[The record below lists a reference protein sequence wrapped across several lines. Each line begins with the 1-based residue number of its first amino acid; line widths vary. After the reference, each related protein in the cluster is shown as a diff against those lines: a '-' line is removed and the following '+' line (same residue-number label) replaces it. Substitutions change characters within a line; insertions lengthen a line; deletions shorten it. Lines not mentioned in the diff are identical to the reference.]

1 MWLLIIYLN
10 NIINKMVGIV
20 GYGGYVPRYRIKTE
34 EIANVWNEDGSRISK
49 GLLIK
54 EKAVPNIDEDTV
66 TISIEA
72 ANNAIGMAGIAPADI
87 GSVYIGSESHPYA
100 VKSSA
105 AIVAEVL
112 GIVPYAMCADLEFAC
127 KAGTAGM
134 QMCMGLVKS
143 KMVDYGLAIGAD
155 TAQGRPNDALEYS
168 AAAGGAAFVIGE
180 KNTIADINHT
190 CTFTTD
196 TPDFWRREGEEFPKH
211 AGRFTG
217 EPAYFKHTMGAVEK
231 LLEDTG
237 KDIGDF
243 DYFVPHQPNGKFP
256 LKLAKKL
263 GVEKEKVLPSLL
275 VTQIGNTYS
284 GASPL
289 GLVSV
294 LDQSKPGDSILMVS
308 YGSGSGS
315 DAFDITVTK
324 EMKKAQKNGVPVQN
338 YLDDREYISYG
349 VYAKFRRKIKGI

>member
-1 MWLLIIYLN
+1 
-10 NIINKMVGIV
+10 MVGIV

-34 EIANVWNEDGSRISK
+34 EIAAVWNEDGKRIAD
-49 GLLIK
+49 GLLVK
-54 EKAVPNIDEDTV
+54 EKSVPGIDEDSTTMAV
-66 TISIEA
+66 EA
-72 ANNAIGMAGIAPADI
+72 AKNALQVADIAPNKLEALY
-87 GSVYIGSESHPYA
+87 VGSESHSYA

-105 AIVAEVL
+105 AIVAEAV
-112 GIVPYAMCADLEFAC
+112 GATPNGMCADLEFAG

-134 QMCMGLVKS
+134 QICMGLVKS
-143 KMVDYGLAIGAD
+143 GMIEYGMAIGAD
-155 TAQGRPNDALEYS
+155 VAQGRPNDALEYT
-168 AAAGGAAFVIGE
+168 AAAGGAAFVIGN
-180 KNTIADINHT
+180 KDTIADLNGT

-217 EPAYFKHTMGAVEK
+217 KPAYFKHTTGALNRLFEKMGTKA
-231 LLEDTG
+231 
-237 KDIGDF
+237 GDY

-256 LKLAKKL
+256 LKLARDF
-263 GVEKEKVLPSLL
+263 GIPVEKVLPSLL
-275 VTQIGNTYS
+275 VTEIGNTYS

-294 LDQSKPGDSILMVS
+294 LDKAKAGDRILMVS

-324 EMKKAQKNGVPVQN
+324 NIESARKRAVPIRKYIDKK
-338 YLDDREYISYG
+338 EYVTYG
-349 VYAKFRRKIKGI
+349 VYAKFKKKIKGI

>member
-1 MWLLIIYLN
+1 
-10 NIINKMVGIV
+10 MVGIV

-34 EIANVWNEDGSRISK
+34 EIASVWNEDGKRISE

-66 TISIEA
+66 TIATEA
-72 ANNAIGMAGIAPADI
+72 SKNALGVAGIDPEKI

-100 VKSSA
+100 VKSSS

-134 QMCMGLVKS
+134 QMCMGLVDS
-143 KMVDYGLAIGAD
+143 DMIEYGLAVGAD

-168 AAAGGAAFVIGE
+168 AAAGGAAFIIG
-180 KNTIADINHT
+180 KKDTIADINHT
-190 CTFTTD
+190 VTFTTD
-196 TPDFWRREGEEFPKH
+196 TPDFWRREGEEFPRH

-217 EPAYFKHTMGAVEK
+217 EPAYFRHSLGAVEK
-231 LLEDTG
+231 LLADTG
-237 KDIGDF
+237 LKTEDF

-256 LKLAKKL
+256 LKLAKML
-263 GVEKEKVLPSLL
+263 GIDKEKVLPSLL
-275 VTQIGNTYS
+275 VTEIGNTYS

-294 LDQSKPGDSILMVS
+294 LDLAKPGDRILMVS

-315 DAFDITVTK
+315 DAFDITVTEKIK
-324 EMKKAQKNGVPVQN
+324 EAHKKNVPVRK
-338 YLDDREYISYG
+338 YLEDKEYISYG
-349 VYAKFRRKIKGI
+349 VYAKFRKKIKGI